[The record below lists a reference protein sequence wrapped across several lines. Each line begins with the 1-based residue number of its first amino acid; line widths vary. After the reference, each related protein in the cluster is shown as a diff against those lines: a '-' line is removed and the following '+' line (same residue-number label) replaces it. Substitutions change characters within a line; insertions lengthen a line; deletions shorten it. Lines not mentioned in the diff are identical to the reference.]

1 MTEKPTSWT
10 PPSTH
15 KYSDPIQ
22 KVDPLFPSAQ
32 EVKTLLLEA
41 KKAPDVKK
49 AAGDLKDPLQYLP
62 PEFLRQVARALKSGA
77 DKYGRRN
84 WALSGLKLDTYV
96 GSLLRHTLAMADGE
110 WIDPD
115 SGESHVAM
123 IGANAAVL
131 IDCDHL
137 GLLEGKDGPKPE
149 QLVK

>member
-1 MTEKPTSWT
+1 MRATKPS
-10 PPSTH
+10 
-15 KYSDPIQ
+15 
-22 KVDPLFPSAQ
+22 
-32 EVKTLLLEA
+32 
-41 KKAPDVKK
+41 PDVKR

-96 GSLLRHTLAMADGE
+96 GSLLRHTLALADGE